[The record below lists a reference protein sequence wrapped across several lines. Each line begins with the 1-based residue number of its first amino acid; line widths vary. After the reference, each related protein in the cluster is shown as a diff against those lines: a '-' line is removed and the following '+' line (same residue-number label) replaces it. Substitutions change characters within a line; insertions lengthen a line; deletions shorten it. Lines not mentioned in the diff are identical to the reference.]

1 MSLPIRRSC
10 AAIAAGVILSAFAL
24 AASVPVYAQQSS
36 GSAWMSLDRHS
47 ATGMSGAD
55 AARVHAEDSAIIQEA
70 AFFGYDLSLK
80 GWQHDQI
87 SCPFMPGDILLHY
100 RRTRRDGSLSL
111 FTATVPR
118 GRGRVQVV
126 PVLYGNATPFKTA
139 VGSERSFSVFNRAI
153 PPLVAE
159 KELASGGSWLRLG
172 LCYAAIAGAEPR
184 VPRDTDTNPA
194 LVRAPAPTL
203 RISEKSRS
211 IGVSF
216 TDRNAPHQ
224 YTVWDLAFDGYG
236 RIVAASTT
244 SLSDYAARAV
254 NGKAPRQ
261 KLLPA
266 PARPEQKPTAPESTP
281 KAEPIPQQG
290 LPRA

>member
-1 MSLPIRRSC
+1 MSLPIPRRC

-24 AASVPVYAQQSS
+24 AASVPVYSQQSS
-36 GSAWMSLDRHS
+36 GSAWISLDHRS
-47 ATGMSGAD
+47 AAGMSAAD
-55 AARVHAEDSAIIQEA
+55 AARALAKGSAITQEA
-70 AFFGYDLSLK
+70 AFFGYDLSLP

-87 SCPFMPGDILLHY
+87 GCPFMPGDILLQY
-100 RRTRRDGSLSL
+100 RRTARNGSLFL

-139 VGSERSFSVFNRAI
+139 VGSERSFSVFNRAV
-153 PPLVAE
+153 PHSVAE
-159 KELASGGSWLRLG
+159 KELAPGGSWLRLG
-172 LCYAAIAGAEPR
+172 LCYTAIAGAESR

-211 IGVSF
+211 TSVSF
-216 TDRNAPHQ
+216 TDCNAPHQ
-224 YTVWDLAFDGYG
+224 YTVWDLTFDGRG
-236 RIVAASTT
+236 RIVAAGTT

-261 KLLPA
+261 KLLPE
-266 PARPEQKPTAPESTP
+266 PAQPEQKPIPPGVHP
-281 KAEPIPQQG
+281 KAEPIPQ
-290 LPRA
+290 